1 MQQCIIQITDGA
13 GTSWVEST
21 FRDSNDAINVE
32 TETGERLKTAVGPV
46 SCLLSGEFPFR
57 N

>member
-1 MQQCIIQITDGA
+1 MQQCIIITDGA

-32 TETGERLKTAVGPV
+32 SELA
-46 SCLLSGEFPFR
+46 
-57 N
+57 ND